1 MRQEYEQQIAAKEQE
16 LLQQLSDEK
25 ERLTVE
31 RLAVEK
37 SLQREMEK
45 KLEDQNEKL
54 QESLKDEKIR
64 LEKIIEQR
72 DCERKMLE
80 AALTQE
86 VAKEKETALQVKEDL
101 LANFASLLEMELQCS
116 ICNELFIKVWK

>member
-37 SLQREMEK
+37 SLHREMEK